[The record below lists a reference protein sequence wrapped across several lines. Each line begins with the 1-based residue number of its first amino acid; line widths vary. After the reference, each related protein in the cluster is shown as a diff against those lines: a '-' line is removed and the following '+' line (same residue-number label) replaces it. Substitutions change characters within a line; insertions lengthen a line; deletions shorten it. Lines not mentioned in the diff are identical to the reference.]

1 MERKWNS
8 QVHCISLLMIQNGSR
23 LGFITTL
30 MTRLVWKGRGV
41 IWPSKTLQKGSTW
54 LLLNLRTWNKQ
65 SHHHSFQSLVISFP
79 QFLQVVI
86 LLFFYFFIFIFMTS
100 RVILSEVNHCFK
112 YNVLVNHWVWWI
124 SRRFSFLPQEILLL
138 PFHNPRSLHLFEE
151 CIADFTE
158 LAGCIR
164 LY

>member
-54 LLLNLRTWNKQ
+54 LLNLRTWNKQ
-65 SHHHSFQSLVISFP
+65 SHYHSFQSLVISFP

-86 LLFFYFFIFIFMTS
+86 LLFFLFFCFYFYDLASYSIRSKPLLQIQCTCEPLSMMNINKVLFFPS
-100 RVILSEVNHCFK
+100 RNFTTP
-112 YNVLVNHWVWWI
+112 I
-124 SRRFSFLPQEILLL
+124 S
-138 PFHNPRSLHLFEE
+138 
-151 CIADFTE
+151 
-158 LAGCIR
+158 
-164 LY
+164 